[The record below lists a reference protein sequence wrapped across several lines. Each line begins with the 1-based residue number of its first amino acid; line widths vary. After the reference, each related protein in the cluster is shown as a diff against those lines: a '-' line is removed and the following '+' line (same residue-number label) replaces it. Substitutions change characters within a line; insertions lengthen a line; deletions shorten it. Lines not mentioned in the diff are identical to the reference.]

1 MVVSFHMA
9 GYLSGHSHR
18 KCSAKSTKSCDE
30 FFHLRLST
38 TTIQHQNSCNSK
50 PKGTMGLSV
59 RRALFVGE
67 QPAGH

>member
-1 MVVSFHMA
+1 MA
-9 GYLSGHSHR
+9 GYLSSHSNR
-18 KCSAKSTKSCDE
+18 KYSAKSLKIGNE
-30 FFHLRLST
+30 LNNHRPA
-38 TTIQHQNSCNSK
+38 TTIQHQNNCNSK